1 MPQPAA
7 QKRETAVADC
17 PAKNTLPQLPRHTG
31 CTGDQQEKYFMLKI
45 TRIALVLSLAA
56 GSALSF
62 AACGVEQE
70 IENEI
75 DCQEICQRYSDC
87 FDADYEV
94 SACQDRCE
102 SDVDSG
108 ELTFDEVDACSD
120 CIDDRS
126 CASGTLSCA
135 TECVGIVP

>member
-1 MPQPAA
+1 MLKPTRLALALTFAA
-7 QKRETAVADC
+7 
-17 PAKNTLPQLPRHTG
+17 G
-31 CTGDQQEKYFMLKI
+31 CT
-45 TRIALVLSLAA
+45 
-56 GSALSF
+56 LSF
-62 AACGVEQE
+62 AACGVDKE

-75 DCQEICQRYSDC
+75 DCQAICERYSDC
-87 FDADYEV
+87 FDADYDV
-94 SACQDRCE
+94 SSCQDRCE
-102 SDVDSG
+102 NDVDRG